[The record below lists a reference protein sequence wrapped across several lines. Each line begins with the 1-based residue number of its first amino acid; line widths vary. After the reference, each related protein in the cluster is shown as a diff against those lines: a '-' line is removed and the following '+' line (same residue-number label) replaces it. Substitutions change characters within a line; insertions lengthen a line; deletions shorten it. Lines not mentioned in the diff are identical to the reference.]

1 MNGEYAKI
9 SISIKKLGIV
19 LVLWVVLKHVAR
31 LVLDLF
37 NLRPLDLTLSFV
49 LSFVVFAFAAIYLFN
64 FYSIDKRL
72 KKTVGSDGKQFSNQ
86 LWLAILVT
94 TLPSIIVYLF
104 DNSLGQL
111 LETTSGL
118 MIYIA
123 LDIIFCGIGYLM
135 LSKVSNK
142 LALYH

>member
-9 SISIKKLGIV
+9 SNSIKKLGIV

-49 LSFVVFAFAAIYLFN
+49 LAFVVFAFAAIYLFN